1 MVWLSV
7 WGDGV
12 SYRCR
17 SNDFAVGSAI
27 GFCAYVN
34 TGRLGSRMMFCEREI
49 TRNKKELDGSYAKLP
64 STIPRLGTN
73 MGITGAGR
81 ETTHKHLHARV
92 SHSINKDGF
101 DDANNIL
108 VENI

>member
-1 MVWLSV
+1 
-7 WGDGV
+7 
-12 SYRCR
+12 
-17 SNDFAVGSAI
+17 
-27 GFCAYVN
+27 
-34 TGRLGSRMMFCEREI
+34 MMFCEREI
-49 TRNKKELDGSYAKLP
+49 TRNKKELEGSYAKLP

-81 ETTHKHLHARV
+81 ETTHKHLHAQV

-108 VENI
+108 VENL